1 MRNRLRPSGV
11 YTNML
16 RVPLFLVCSL
26 AALAQPS
33 PRQDPLDAAIQAVWQ
48 ARNSGHFEKAVA
60 AREQARAVLPRA
72 PVDSPQFPG
81 WAQQV
86 AQLYQNANWNAQARA
101 ILRDALDRTR
111 PLGDSHPS
119 RIALLTALS
128 DAWRQDGNLLKA
140 AGYLEQAAAA
150 QPATLGAV
158 FTYTNLAGLYRQLGR
173 PDAVAAIAVKI
184 RAIATNDPA
193 ALARFYDQQGQ
204 LAEATAIYRK
214 LAEQSTDPQAT
225 ANAWRS
231 LANVYAR
238 QERYTDAVAAEQQA
252 IATLQSSDKFWIR
265 DLASGMRQNLAR
277 YLRQAG
283 ELDHADQ
290 VYLQLLR
297 EDPGGPQESLMM
309 TMYAQHLSATN
320 RAAQGESL
328 LEDYLAGHA
337 DLDWWLKRNVLAN
350 LSNLARSTGDSKR
363 ADEYSRAADAVFPV
377 PPTPSV
383 QVLVAEEV
391 RRAQEAVTQ
400 HRWDDAYTL
409 ALHALDIVRPADGQ
423 QVQWYVP
430 QIAQELAA
438 NKEPARAERLF
449 QRLLAFAQNGK
460 ADNMQPILAATENY
474 ARFLMNQPDRLAE
487 VPAAIAT
494 YRDNLTDANGP
505 ESASLVEPLRM
516 RTQFELAQQ
525 QWQKAESSARD
536 LLQLQESLTGNT
548 SAPYLDD
555 LQTAARVYEAAG
567 DELRALPLHRQ
578 AVTIADLH
586 ATSTNKD
593 WRRSQ
598 TRMDLALALA
608 QLGQFDEAETLG
620 EEAVALQPPLAQQL
634 EQIRQMKQ
642 APQPVG

>member
-1 MRNRLRPSGV
+1 
-11 YTNML
+11 
-16 RVPLFLVCSL
+16 
-26 AALAQPS
+26 
-33 PRQDPLDAAIQAVWQ
+33 
-48 ARNSGHFEKAVA
+48 
-60 AREQARAVLPRA
+60 
-72 PVDSPQFPG
+72 
-81 WAQQV
+81 
-86 AQLYQNANWNAQARA
+86 
-101 ILRDALDRTR
+101 
-111 PLGDSHPS
+111 
-119 RIALLTALS
+119 
-128 DAWRQDGNLLKA
+128 
-140 AGYLEQAAAA
+140 
-150 QPATLGAV
+150 
-158 FTYTNLAGLYRQLGR
+158 
-173 PDAVAAIAVKI
+173 
-184 RAIATNDPA
+184 
-193 ALARFYDQQGQ
+193 
-204 LAEATAIYRK
+204 
-214 LAEQSTDPQAT
+214 
-225 ANAWRS
+225 
-231 LANVYAR
+231 
-238 QERYTDAVAAEQQA
+238 
-252 IATLQSSDKFWIR
+252 
-265 DLASGMRQNLAR
+265 MRQNLAG

-363 ADEYSRAADAVFPV
+363 ADEYSRAADAVLPV

-474 ARFLMNQPDRLAE
+474 ARFLMDQPDRLAE

-516 RTQFELAQQ
+516 RTQFELSQQ

-578 AVTIADLH
+578 AVTIAALH

-634 EQIRQMKQ
+634 EQIRQMK
-642 APQPVG
+642 